1 MVDQHHVTPLAQLT
15 FATKCLDESLII
27 VALFLE

>member
-15 FATKCLDESLII
+15 FATKCLDQSLSI
-27 VALFLE
+27 VALFLK